1 MAQVLQLTFGNE
13 LGKTMT
19 INIQNPKANLTE
31 SEVNAAMQT
40 IIDQAVF
47 TKDGLLFN
55 SKKSAKLIDREV
67 TEFEVMG

>member
-1 MAQVLQLTFGNE
+1 MAQVLQLTFVNE

-31 SEVNAAMQT
+31 SEVNTAMQT

-47 TKDGLLFN
+47 TKDGLVFN
-55 SKKSAKLIDREV
+55 AKKSAKLIDREV
-67 TEFEVMG
+67 TEFDVIS